1 MAGLPSEPDSC
12 PLPAPSIRQP
22 ARGWLGLWTF
32 PCPDPIYFLGPCGCH
47 LAGAPG
53 RNEKLDVVTPTPC
66 LLHSPKHKNPG
77 MLGAARQER
86 RTNEDRKRPPV
97 PGDVPRFPG
106 PRAAPSAGRHP
117 TRARS
122 LLPGRCRGP
131 EEAADASGS
140 ARGTCGSRASKG
152 LAAHSNPFRVKQDIR
167 REKEKGRAGVAGGA
181 GGRRREEEPRG
192 PGPGPGPGPGRGRV
206 GAGRA
211 AGALGARA
219 ARGARAAPP
228 PGAAGRGP
236 GSLAP
241 PLPAPPLSLPP
252 PAFPALPS
260 SSPPSRPPS
269 PSQTESRTPGR
280 LPAAAAAAA
289 AAAPGLPASAP
300 PWPVL
305 FSPYKDGGAGS
316 L

>member
-1 MAGLPSEPDSC
+1 MDG
-12 PLPAPSIRQP
+12 
-22 ARGWLGLWTF
+22 
-32 PCPDPIYFLGPCGCH
+32 
-47 LAGAPG
+47 
-53 RNEKLDVVTPTPC
+53 VTPTPC

-77 MLGAARQER
+77 LLGAARQER

-140 ARGTCGSRASKG
+140 ARGTCGSRASEG

-192 PGPGPGPGPGRGRV
+192 PGPGLGPGPGPGRGRGRGRV

-211 AGALGARA
+211 TGALGARA